1 MPGRHILAIGAH
13 PDDIELGCGGA
24 LIKHVAAGDSVAM
37 LVITRGE
44 VGPGRTV
51 ERILEQENACRSMGV
66 EKLIWGDLPDCR
78 VSLHELALVHLIEK
92 AIRETGAE
100 LIYTHSISDSHQD
113 HRTVAVNTM
122 GAARKCSN
130 ILSYDAP
137 SSMQFRPTVFVD
149 ISDTLDKKVD
159 ALMCHGSQVEAS
171 EMVDAFKVRNSAGY
185 RGHEARVG
193 AAEAFEAMRY
203 VMAI

>member
-1 MPGRHILAIGAH
+1 MNRNILAIGAH

-24 LIKHVAAGDSVAM
+24 LIKHVAAGDHVTM
-37 LVITRGE
+37 LVVTRGE
-44 VGPGRTV
+44 VGPGRTN
-51 ERILEQENACRSMGV
+51 ERIAEQERACEVMGIDR
-66 EKLIWGDLPDCR
+66 LIWGDLPDCQ
-78 VSLHELALVHLIEK
+78 VSLHELPLVHLIENAIK
-92 AIRETGAE
+92 ASGADI
-100 LIYTHSISDSHQD
+100 IYTHSISDSHQD

-137 SSMQFRPTVFVD
+137 SSMQFRPTMFVD
-149 ISDTLDKKVD
+149 VSDTIDKKVA
-159 ALMCHGSQVEAS
+159 ALLCHTSQVEAS
-171 EMVDAFKVRNSAGY
+171 EMVDAGKVWNAAGY

-203 VMAI
+203 VMAV